1 MKENE
6 DLKSELLGYRSQI
19 EKLEGTIMSLKN
31 DLNHYEKI
39 EDDLRKERTKN
50 TQQYTEILKHMS

>member
-1 MKENE
+1 
-6 DLKSELLGYRSQI
+6 
-19 EKLEGTIMSLKN
+19 MSLKS

>member
-19 EKLEGTIMSLKN
+19 EKLEETIMSLKN
-31 DLNHYEKI
+31 DHNHYEKI